1 MTPAPVPIDD
11 LLWTATRFSDVLRI
25 DRRVV
30 AQALETIPAQ
40 DYNGRKCWHVRDGC
54 PAIYARAGVK
64 GAKKNPVDMEP
75 KDELDYYKAQ
85 REKIRLAADIGQM
98 VMASDVERSI
108 GEAFKTLAQTLDGL
122 PDSLER
128 SHGLAPAVIS
138 SIHASIDVARNVL
151 YETLMS
157 SLEAPNEN

>member
-1 MTPAPVPIDD
+1 MTAEISAFDE
-11 LLWTATRFSDVLRI
+11 LLWTQTRFSDVLKL

-30 AQALETIPAQ
+30 ATALAAVPHRMIGA
-40 DYNGRKCWHVRDGC
+40 RKVWHVREGM
-54 PAIYARAGVK
+54 PAIFG
-64 GAKKNPVDMEP
+64 GASGKRQNPDDMEP

-85 REKIRLAADIGQM
+85 REKIKLAQDIGQM

-128 SHGLAPAVIS
+128 SHGLAPAVIAG
-138 SIHASIDVARNVL
+138 IHASIDVARNVL

-157 SLEAPNEN
+157 SLESPHD

>member
-1 MTPAPVPIDD
+1 MTAAPVPIDD
-11 LLWTATRFSDVLRI
+11 LLWTATRYSDVLRL
-25 DRRVV
+25 DRRAV
-30 AQALETIPAQ
+30 AQALETVPSQ
-40 DYNGRKCWHVRDGC
+40 NYNGRKCWHIRDAM
-54 PAIYARAGVK
+54 PAIFARVGVK
-64 GAKKNPVDMEP
+64 GKKNPADMEP

-138 SIHASIDVARNVL
+138 SIHVSIDVARNVL

>member
-1 MTPAPVPIDD
+1 MTAEIASFDD
-11 LLWTATRFSDVLRI
+11 LLWTASRYSQVLGIDVREVNKRLATLPYRMIGARKVWHLR
-25 DRRVV
+25 D
-30 AQALETIPAQ
+30 ALQIKAETT
-40 DYNGRKCWHVRDGC
+40 
-54 PAIYARAGVK
+54 
-64 GAKKNPVDMEP
+64 KKNPAEMEP

-138 SIHASIDVARNVL
+138 SIHVSIDVARNVL

>member
-1 MTPAPVPIDD
+1 MTAEIASFDD
-11 LLWTATRFSDVLRI
+11 LLWTASRYSQVLGIDVREVNKRLATLPYRMIGARKVWHLR
-25 DRRVV
+25 D
-30 AQALETIPAQ
+30 ALQIKAETT
-40 DYNGRKCWHVRDGC
+40 
-54 PAIYARAGVK
+54 
-64 GAKKNPVDMEP
+64 KKNPADMVP
-75 KDELDYYKAQ
+75 KDELDFYRAQ

-128 SHGLAPAVIS
+128 SHGLSPAVIS

-157 SLEAPNEN
+157 SLAAQANE